1 MTANGVTLGMTDMEQ
16 AILRVLVELDLQ
28 VKSMPTA
35 NPKPNLLPL
44 FSRLDQLAKQ
54 LPPDTSPDLVH
65 YLQKK
70 SYGKARLFLE
80 GRDGENVAGN
90 CGHQ

>member
-1 MTANGVTLGMTDMEQ
+1 
-16 AILRVLVELDLQ
+16 VELDLQ

-54 LPPDTSPDLVH
+54 LPPDTAPDLVH

-80 GRDGENVAGN
+80 GRDGENAAGN

>member
-1 MTANGVTLGMTDMEQ
+1 MTEMEK

-44 FSRLDQLAKQ
+44 FSRLDQLARQ
-54 LPPDTSPDLVH
+54 LPPDTSPDLLH

-80 GRDGENVAGN
+80 GRGGENAAGN